1 MRAAH
6 HIVREVREAYRIN
19 AVILL
24 GQGWKVADVAAALF
38 IDPDTARGYMSS
50 PMRLYT
56 FFLNN
61 SGRFSCQSFSACTG
75 EMCPNARCGI
85 W

>member
-50 PMRLYT
+50 PVRLYT
-56 FFLNN
+56 LFLEQFWAFFLPILQRLH
-61 SGRFSCQSFSACTG
+61 GREVS
-75 EMCPNARCGI
+75 
-85 W
+85 